1 MATLGNGVDFGDLT
15 AGRSMLAAT
24 SDSVRGVN
32 ISGYIS
38 PGANTNAI
46 DYISI
51 ATQGNAVDFGDQV
64 TTSRNGGATSN
75 AHGGL

>member
-1 MATLGNGVDFGDLT
+1 MSSLGNMSDFGDLSGNRT
-15 AGRSMLAAT
+15 EPAST

-75 AHGGL
+75 GHGGL